1 MDRVCAAL
9 HDLELDIMVMG
20 MKEQDRVV
28 GVELPCHHG
37 AAAGSNVSRHDT
49 PAVAGVSQ
57 SRGRV

>member
-1 MDRVCAAL
+1 L
-9 HDLELDIMVMG
+9 HDLELEIVVMG